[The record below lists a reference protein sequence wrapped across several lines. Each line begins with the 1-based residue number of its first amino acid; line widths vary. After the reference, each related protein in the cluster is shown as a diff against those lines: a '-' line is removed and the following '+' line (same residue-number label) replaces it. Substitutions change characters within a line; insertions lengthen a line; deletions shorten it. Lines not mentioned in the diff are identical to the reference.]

1 MTQDNGQSNQVG
13 IELNP
18 ITQEDGEVEAP
29 SHAASASLDDSE
41 NPSERANC
49 LVRTYQTLLNSI
61 GSYME
66 CYGWVAKWVTL
77 FLAIWTT
84 VDMLLD
90 GRQTHVFKT
99 FSPFWHPQGFN
110 NATPV
115 CKETVLKACWD
126 DPLSAKCNGTLV
138 ITDLNIAD
146 ASHSMDPHLYFSIE
160 FAELKCQI
168 ELHPAYYSISLVCWV
183 LPPVLFATTWIWMKL
198 KGEVCLR
205 RKSISQVY

>member
-1 MTQDNGQSNQVG
+1 MTQDNGQNKQVG

-18 ITQEDGEVEAP
+18 ITQEDKVEAP

-49 LVRTYQTLLNSI
+49 IVRAYQTLLNSI
-61 GSYME
+61 GSYLE
-66 CYGWVAKWVTL
+66 RYGWVAKWVTL

-99 FSPFWHPQGFN
+99 FSPFWHSQGFDN
-110 NATPV
+110 TTPV

-138 ITDLNIAD
+138 ITGPDIAD
-146 ASHSMDPHLYFSIE
+146 A
-160 FAELKCQI
+160 ELQCRI
-168 ELHPAYYSISLVCWV
+168 ELHPAYFSLSLVCWV
-183 LPPVLFATTWIWMKL
+183 LPPVLFATTWVWIKVISEVGLRLLAVSMFPL
-198 KGEVCLR
+198 KNDLL
-205 RKSISQVY
+205 